1 MGPSPGPARAR
12 PGPVLFS
19 RDRARNSKK
28 GPSSTQARDRFLEK
42 GLENWDFYVVKNTGS
57 SRLGIELLWRAWA
70 RARLEIDIQGSGSA
84 RDRFFR
90 ARPITST
97 MYLCTRILFP
107 KINPFWK
114 SRSTPTTVIATSQ
127 FFRHLA
133 WYHRQEVAAWMHHF
147 LSVTS
152 CCLVPHFFCLVKQL
166 LSRWSSFGHTGSPI
180 RCLLLKVW
188 LFNLTV

>member
-12 PGPVLFS
+12 PGPVHFS
-19 RDRARNSKK
+19 RDRARNFEK

-90 ARPITST
+90 ARPITRRNDVYCKKLKLGQNICMSRT
-97 MYLCTRILFP
+97 S
-107 KINPFWK
+107 K
-114 SRSTPTTVIATSQ
+114 SREWDDVLDLQVSLLQSKFNA
-127 FFRHLA
+127 
-133 WYHRQEVAAWMHHF
+133 HF
-147 LSVTS
+147 TF
-152 CCLVPHFFCLVKQL
+152 CAYQTFLVQRLWCITEA
-166 LSRWSSFGHTGSPI
+166 S
-180 RCLLLKVW
+180 LLL
-188 LFNLTV
+188 L